1 MKKIILLDDYFP
13 TGEQTVQ
20 TGVVWHNGKAH
31 FDANGGVTKTAGE
44 ALDYIKNVKPIPGK
58 TIVLVLALGAE
69 EAYGPNRNGDG
80 FPAQPVKSKD
90 GKGYAISPDEV
101 LTKHYK
107 TFENGH
113 AFQHH
118 VNKDPA
124 KASGKVLKAFW
135 NDKMKRVEL
144 LVAIDN
150 DKDPEWV
157 QRLSDGEFP
166 AVSMGCR
173 ITHDVCS
180 VCANRAKTRADYC
193 EHAKFQMNQLLPDGR
208 RVYVHN
214 PSPNFFD
221 ISRVF
226 RPADKTGYTL
236 KKVAFDSIPSISSA
250 ELGEQLD
257 LREAKRAAISK
268 ISDIDKIIKG
278 LPVAAKSISDGESK
292 LVVKY
297 KDYQKKTAN
306 KGTPALN
313 VDALTSYK
321 LADILGALNHFGI
334 EPTIQDMT
342 QLFTAKVGGYLLSE
356 PELTKAAA
364 LAGEIYDTYADAPEL
379 LDEIVKTGALT
390 EALPDKGT
398 LDKIAG
404 ILSMGYRNFIPEGSL
419 LRDYEPATTDVL
431 TATAPDGRQ
440 YKTTRGA
447 ARDAHDELAR
457 AQMRKMVGGGALLAG
472 GYKLLKHAPG
482 LNSAALPIAA
492 LGMGY
497 GLKGMTPDYSR
508 QLLQADDGT
517 VIPKYTENVRVAAV
531 VDSLLRDYS
540 FDYSAVRAKVA
551 GDTELSKVLDKSA
564 ALCSSME
571 SVESPAGT
579 ALNLTAPNVDKLAFN
594 LGRLICG

>member
-13 TGEQTVQ
+13 TGEQTIQ
-20 TGVVWHNGKAH
+20 PGVVWHNGRPFTDVA
-31 FDANGGVTKTAGE
+31 GGVTKTAGE
-44 ALDYIKNVKPIPGK
+44 ALDYIKNVKPVPGK
-58 TIVLVLALGAE
+58 TLVLVLALGAE

-80 FPAQPVKSKD
+80 FPEKPVKAKD
-90 GKGYAISPDEV
+90 GKGYWVEPGEELV
-101 LTKHYK
+101 KHYK

-124 KASGKVLKAFW
+124 KASGKVLKSFW

-157 QRLSDGEFP
+157 NRLSDGEFP
-166 AVSMGCR
+166 AVSMGCK

-180 VCANRAKTRADYC
+180 ICGNRAKTRAQYC
-193 EHAKFQMNQLLPDGR
+193 DHAKFQMNNLLPDGR

-226 RPADKTGYTL
+226 RPADRTGYTL
-236 KKVAFDSIPSISSA
+236 KKVAYELHSVPSA
-250 ELGEQLD
+250 ELGELTE
-257 LREAKRAAISK
+257 LRDAKRAAINK
-268 ISDIDKIIKG
+268 LSDIDKIIKG
-278 LPVAAKSISDGESK
+278 TPVAAKGLTDGEAK
-292 LVVKY
+292 LVIKY
-297 KDYQKKTAN
+297 KDYQRKTAN
-306 KGTPALN
+306 KALPTLS
-313 VDALTSYK
+313 VGALSNYK
-321 LADILGALNHFGI
+321 LAEVLGAFSALGVT
-334 EPTIQDMT
+334 PSIQDT
-342 QLFTAKVGGYLLSE
+342 IQLFTTKVSGYLLSDL
-356 PELTKAAA
+356 ELTKAAA
-364 LAGEIYDTYADAPEL
+364 LAGEVYDTYAQYPEL
-379 LDEIVKTGALT
+379 LDEIVKTGAFT
-390 EALPDKGT
+390 EVAPDKET
-398 LDKIAG
+398 LDKLGG
-404 ILSMGYRNFIPEGSL
+404 ILSMGYRNFVPEGSL

-431 TATAPDGRQ
+431 TVTSPDGRQ

-482 LNSAALPIAA
+482 LNSAALPMAA

-517 VIPKYTENVRVAAV
+517 VLPKYTENVRVAAFTE
-531 VDSLLRDYS
+531 STLRDYG
-540 FDYSAVRAKVA
+540 FDFTALRAKVA
-551 GDTELSKVLDKSA
+551 SDKALSDVLDKK
-564 ALCSSME
+564 SSL
-571 SVESPAGT
+571 VESTLVGT
-579 ALNLTAPNVDKLAFN
+579 TDAEQALGIEVPDLDKLAFN